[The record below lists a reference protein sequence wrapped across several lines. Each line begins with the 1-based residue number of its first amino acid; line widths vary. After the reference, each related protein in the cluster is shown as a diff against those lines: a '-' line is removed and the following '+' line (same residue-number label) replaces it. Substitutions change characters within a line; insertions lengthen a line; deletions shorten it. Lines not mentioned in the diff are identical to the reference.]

1 METIIIIGIIIF
13 IFISPGI
20 IFNKETENLKD
31 IENLKKIENRELN
44 IVELNYYQLKELMKI
59 RKMIRF
65 ILTTVIITF
74 IIKIILP
81 ILGISSII
89 EIFNNF

>member
-1 METIIIIGIIIF
+1 METLIIIGIIIF

-20 IFNKETENLKD
+20 IFNKEAKRLKD
-31 IENLKKIENRELN
+31 EENLKKIENRELN
-44 IVELNYYQLKELMKI
+44 IVELNYYQLKELTKI
-59 RKMIRF
+59 KKMIRF
-65 ILTTVIITF
+65 ILTTILIIF

-81 ILGISSII
+81 ILGITNLI